1 MQILLTFSQ
10 MGDVSHEQ
18 DQSPV
23 KFRVEDE
30 EHGRQQVHGMEKM
43 ELQQSQQQK
52 QTSTSSSNSL
62 ENQIPS
68 SQNESSN
75 STGVRTPSPE
85 QNQES
90 NSIENRITS
99 PQQQNK
105 SLNGNRIK
113 FVGNQTPSP
122 RQLKRKQRPTSRV
135 RFEPSDSESIASL
148 PSTAAAVK
156 QSENREPPQATAS
169 CLAELGQDQGY
180 RPSSPSLLCVEQI
193 NRANSEASYDS
204 AASRN
209 WITDYDALQ
218 TISVTSAVRILLLFF
233 CISIF

>member
-1 MQILLTFSQ
+1 
-10 MGDVSHEQ
+10 MGDVSHEK

-23 KFRVEDE
+23 KFRVGDE
-30 EHGRQQVHGMEKM
+30 EHERQQVHGMEKM
-43 ELQQSQQQK
+43 ELQQIQQQQ
-52 QTSTSSSNSL
+52 QTSTSSSNSP
-62 ENQIPS
+62 ENQTSS

-75 STGVRTPSPE
+75 STEVRTSSPE
-85 QNQES
+85 QSQQS
-90 NSIENRITS
+90 NSNENRITS
-99 PQQQNK
+99 PQQQNQG
-105 SLNGNRIK
+105 LNGNRIK

-148 PSTAAAVK
+148 PSTAAAATK
-156 QSENREPPQATAS
+156 HSENREPPQATAS

-218 TISVTSAVRILLLFF
+218 TISVTSAVSILLLFIF
-233 CISIF
+233 ISIFYP